1 MVFCERSRRSPSN
14 PIRGRDDMG
23 VTQFHDDGRFT
34 PATRASMSLL
44 FDRMAR
50 DGILPLVFYSIDRD
64 GRPLAVFSQI
74 FGAETTERLGAAIT
88 EAMIEAQNTLGQ

>member
-1 MVFCERSRRSPSN
+1 
-14 PIRGRDDMG
+14 MG

-50 DGILPLVFYSIDRD
+50 DGILPLVFYSVDRD
-64 GRPLAVFSQI
+64 GMPLAVFSSI
-74 FGAETTERLGAAIT
+74 FGVETTERLGTAIT
-88 EAMIEAQNTLGQ
+88 EAMVEAQEHLGE